1 MSDIFSTENAKEA
14 LSKHLNSLDDYIK
27 SDNKL
32 SNNEDVLRAKINSID
47 YNRLININEGVRKI
61 HYVSYG
67 KEQKIPMRLLTIR
80 ENRILLQQ
88 TYVWNKENPQFIG
101 GEDNSEFQRQ
111 LLIKKLSLAT
121 SPAPELI
128 EDKHRYFTE
137 EQLENSVDF
146 VLAGLAQQ
154 YDQLVKQY
162 NPYLSQQFQD
172 EMNFVLLA
180 LFDGEPMNEKKLTLL
195 GSLSSL
201 QLSLTIVK
209 LCKTIMSLKDN
220 AQFFSLL
227 SESNLNEKEEN
238 HKNPDKS

>member
-1 MSDIFSTENAKEA
+1 MNDIFSTENAKEA
-14 LSKHLNSLDDYIK
+14 LSKHLGSLDDYIK

-32 SNNEDVLRAKINSID
+32 SSNEDVLRSKVSSID
-47 YNRLININEGVRKI
+47 YNKLININEGVRKI

-67 KEQKIPMRLLTIR
+67 KEQKIPMRLLGIK

-88 TYVWNKENPQFIG
+88 TYVWNKENPCFVG
-101 GEDNSEFQRQ
+101 GEDNSEFQKQ

-121 SPAPELI
+121 SPAPELFD
-128 EDKHRYFTE
+128 DKYRYFTE
-137 EQLENSVDF
+137 DQLENCPEF
-146 VLAGLAQQ
+146 VLTGLAQQ

-162 NPYLSQQFQD
+162 NPYLSKQFED
-172 EMNFVLLA
+172 EINFVLIA
-180 LFDGEPMNEKKLTLL
+180 LFDGEPINEKKLTLM

-201 QLSLTIVK
+201 QLSLIIVK

-227 SESNLNEKEEN
+227 NESSQNEKKEN
-238 HKNPDKS
+238 HKNSDKS